1 MKKAIRL
8 FVFIIT
14 LSLLVCFESFS
25 VSATQDTPTDYDA
38 LFMRANEVDGYF
50 AESYSIELAD
60 TFDQNPND
68 FIRALS
74 FESSTTINNTTLLL
88 VTEYQTRDTA
98 TIKATLIDLL
108 DTPTTSEAESYVI
121 SVILGKLDSLGS
133 SHIDSPLINYE
144 FPDRTF
150 NKDFVRKIIDTNLE
164 IGVPANGEFYSYVSK
179 IYQANPTLFAD
190 MISDMP
196 SNSVEFLGECIA
208 ADMLK
213 NNITPPTVENIS
225 ATTTLNILNK
235 KIINSIQTAN
245 LLPAKKTSET
255 TNTSYDTMS
264 YTGAIPTILGFT
276 YSYQHRVPFIGD
288 EVEITV
294 TLGDTSGIGYLQTYY
309 VILYQVIEHDFIELG
324 RNYVYIAPGTVQG
337 SASFSAVFNEIGSK
351 SLYVYVLD
359 ASKTYRIISGGST
372 TPLLVAGQWSI
383 AVDLPEDRWTLGYMT
398 LFDSYGLSEC
408 SDICLGGSWLNN
420 GNNDPS
426 EYKGNTP
433 TGVYSG
439 YLDGPF
445 LTEKNSYG
453 IHQVIRLTGISGE
466 IMECTA
472 RSGLLIHGGRD
483 GEASPNASY
492 YPLWPTNGCIRV
504 TSDFQKILQDTIT
517 QWINEGFCLNNEGII
532 TVTEYEAVSIPS

>member
-74 FESSTTINNTTLLL
+74 LESSTTINNTTLLL

-235 KIINSIQTAN
+235 KN
-245 LLPAKKTSET
+245 
-255 TNTSYDTMS
+255 
-264 YTGAIPTILGFT
+264 
-276 YSYQHRVPFIGD
+276 H
-288 EVEITV
+288 
-294 TLGDTSGIGYLQTYY
+294 
-309 VILYQVIEHDFIELG
+309 
-324 RNYVYIAPGTVQG
+324 
-337 SASFSAVFNEIGSK
+337 
-351 SLYVYVLD
+351 
-359 ASKTYRIISGGST
+359 
-372 TPLLVAGQWSI
+372 
-383 AVDLPEDRWTLGYMT
+383 
-398 LFDSYGLSEC
+398 
-408 SDICLGGSWLNN
+408 
-420 GNNDPS
+420 
-426 EYKGNTP
+426 
-433 TGVYSG
+433 
-439 YLDGPF
+439 
-445 LTEKNSYG
+445 
-453 IHQVIRLTGISGE
+453 
-466 IMECTA
+466 
-472 RSGLLIHGGRD
+472 
-483 GEASPNASY
+483 
-492 YPLWPTNGCIRV
+492 
-504 TSDFQKILQDTIT
+504 
-517 QWINEGFCLNNEGII
+517 
-532 TVTEYEAVSIPS
+532 